1 MTAPLISWNSVK
13 DYLDTHEL
21 TREQRIDLLNY
32 FNKQINAFPVQDCVV
47 IQPTGMI
54 LANGKQ
60 MTLEQREAFLQGARA
75 LLSNH
80 AFNLIAD
87 QVVYQSM
94 KVGIHDATEMDHLY
108 FSKTAMYFIDLFKKY
123 LQTLDKLA

>member
-13 DYLDTHEL
+13 GYLDTHEL

-32 FNKQINAFPVQDCVV
+32 FNKQINAFPIQDCVV

>member
-13 DYLDTHEL
+13 GYLDTHEL

-32 FNKQINAFPVQDCVV
+32 FNKQINAFPIQDCVV

-54 LANGKQ
+54 LANGKE

-75 LLSNH
+75 LLSNQ

-94 KVGIHDATEMDHLY
+94 KVGIHDAKEMDHLY

>member
-1 MTAPLISWNSVK
+1 MSSLISWNSVK
-13 DYLDTHEL
+13 QYLETHEL

-32 FNKQINAFPVQDCVV
+32 FNKQINAFPVEDCLV

-60 MTLEQREAFLQGARA
+60 MTLEERESFLQGARA
-75 LLSNH
+75 LLSNS

-94 KVGIHDATEMDHLY
+94 KVGMQDATEMDHLY
-108 FSKTAMYFIDLFKKY
+108 FGKTAMYFIDLFKKY
-123 LQTLDKLA
+123 LQKLEKLA

>member
-13 DYLDTHEL
+13 NYLDTHEL

-32 FNKQINAFPVQDCVV
+32 FNKQINAFPIQDCVV

-75 LLSNH
+75 LLSNQ

-123 LQTLDKLA
+123 LQTLDRLA

>member
-13 DYLDTHEL
+13 GYLDTHEL

-32 FNKQINAFPVQDCVV
+32 FNKQINAFPIQDCVV

-75 LLSNH
+75 LLSNQ

-94 KVGIHDATEMDHLY
+94 KVGIHDATEIDHLY

-123 LQTLDKLA
+123 LQTLDRLA

>member
-1 MTAPLISWNSVK
+1 MTELISWNGVK
-13 DYLDTHEL
+13 KYLAEHEL

-32 FNKQINAFPVQDCVV
+32 FNKEINAFPIEDCVV
-47 IQPTGMI
+47 IQPNGMV
-54 LANGKQ
+54 LANGRQ
-60 MTLEQREAFLQGARA
+60 MTLEQRESFLQGARA
-75 LLSNH
+75 LMNNT

-94 KVGIHDATEMDHLY
+94 KVGIHDATHLDHLY

-123 LQTLDKLA
+123 LEKIDKLA